1 MKNVKRVA
9 LILLGVCLLAGVFV
23 SVGGCGG
30 SATSRAD
37 REAERAFKEIDRA
50 LKDAWGQP

>member
-1 MKNVKRVA
+1 MQNLKRAV
-9 LILLGVCLLAGVFV
+9 LIFVGACLLAGIFV
-23 SVGGCGG
+23 SIGGCSG